1 MLIQFPEPS
10 FQDIAFSLAYF
21 STFEIRYSG
30 VVIADIPQDR
40 TSVDLIFY

>member
-21 STFEIRYSG
+21 SAFEIKYSG
-30 VVIADIPQDR
+30 VVFADMPQDR
-40 TSVDLIFY
+40 TSVDLTFY